1 LSDKDFKVKNKLI
14 VNGLSTSSGV
24 VLATNNSLD
33 AHSLLPT
40 QYGGTGTT
48 TSPTT
53 GQIPYS
59 TSGTTYTPTALN
71 TLDVKGASYSADA
84 PSNPVVGQVWVESDS
99 SSDSFDP
106 NIIRR
111 KSFTATAA
119 QTVFTTDLEFIQGY
133 EQVFFNGMLLLRNS
147 DYTTASNTNVTLTSG
162 AEAGDIVEIVSI
174 TNLNSINTVATTGA
188 NTITATTASTTPLT
202 IQGAASQSAKLLDF
216 KNNSG
221 SSIAYF
227 NPSGSLTNTGLSLSS
242 YGQVA
247 CQSSDTGIS
256 ISGGTGYPNGGTIVF
271 RGNNGGAG
279 GTAANGLEFV
289 AGGTER
295 MRIDSSGNTFIG
307 TSSGPGKL
315 RVNQSGQST
324 TAHFDNTNASWASDV
339 VTSYSPGGVETSVL
353 GISARSD
360 GSSWLTSSYGALILR
375 TGASNSPSE
384 RMRIDSSGN
393 VGIGGAS
400 SGAMLYV
407 LQPSSGS
414 SPALFLRQTFDTFA
428 GQVQQNFVNRA
439 NTSAYSFI
447 YNYSSGGGDVEQYMR
462 GDGQSYADGSWNG
475 GGADYAEYFE
485 WQDGNPNN
493 EDRRGYSVS
502 LINEKIK
509 IAEEGDSVIGI
520 VSGNPSIVGDD
531 APMKWTGKYIKDDFN
546 SYVRDEDGYRI
557 LNPDYDADAE
567 YISRED
573 RQEWSTIG
581 LMGKIRLRKG
591 QVVGAGWIKMRDI
604 SETIEEWL
612 VK

>member
-1 LSDKDFKVKNKLI
+1 MANKDFKVKNKLVI
-14 VNGLSTSSGV
+14 SGLTNANG
-24 VLATNNSLD
+24 VLLAENHAVDSHTNL
-33 AHSLLPT
+33 AT

-48 TSPTT
+48 TSPTS
-53 GQIPYS
+53 GQVLYS
-59 TSGTTYTPTALN
+59 SSGTTYAPT
-71 TLDVKGASYSADA
+71 TLTSLVPPTSYSADA
-84 PSNPVVGQVWVESDS
+84 PSSPVVGQIWVESDS
-99 SSDSFDP
+99 TSDSFDP

-147 DYTTASNTNVTLTSG
+147 DYTTASNTNVTLASG
-162 AEAGDIVEIVSI
+162 AAEGDIVEIVTI
-174 TNLNSINTVATTGA
+174 TNLNSVN
-188 NTITATTASTTPLT
+188 TATTTTNTFTGAQTIAGNVVVGGTVPNLSSSTKAITVD
-202 IQGAASQSAKLLDF
+202 SA
-216 KNNSG
+216 SG
-221 SSIAYF
+221 SDYAALEIATGGVLRGYLNATNGAMYIASVGS
-227 NPSGSLTNTGLSLSS
+227 NPLVTYTNS
-242 YGQVA
+242 V
-247 CQSSDTGIS
+247 
-256 ISGGTGYPNGGTIVF
+256 
-271 RGNNGGAG
+271 
-279 GTAANGLEFV
+279 
-289 AGGTER
+289 ER

-307 TSSGPGKL
+307 TNSGPGKL

-360 GSSWLTSSYGALILR
+360 GSSWLTSSYGALVLR

-384 RMRIDSSGN
+384 RVRIDSSGN

-407 LQPSSGS
+407 LQPSTGS
-414 SPALFLRQTFDTFA
+414 SPALFARQTFGSFA
-428 GQVQQNFVNRA
+428 GIIQQNIADRA

-447 YNYSSGGGDVEQYMR
+447 YNYSSGGGDIEQYMR

-520 VSGNPSIVGDD
+520 VSGNPSVVGDD

-557 LNPDYDADAE
+557 LNPDYDADTE

>member
-1 LSDKDFKVKNKLI
+1 
-14 VNGLSTSSGV
+14 
-24 VLATNNSLD
+24 
-33 AHSLLPT
+33 
-40 QYGGTGTT
+40 
-48 TSPTT
+48 
-53 GQIPYS
+53 
-59 TSGTTYTPTALN
+59 
-71 TLDVKGASYSADA
+71 
-84 PSNPVVGQVWVESDS
+84 
-99 SSDSFDP
+99 
-106 NIIRR
+106 
-111 KSFTATAA
+111 
-119 QTVFTTDLEFIQGY
+119 
-133 EQVFFNGMLLLRNS
+133 MLLLRNS
-147 DYTTASNTNVTLTSG
+147 DYTTASNTNVTLASG
-162 AEAGDIVEIVSI
+162 AAEGDIVEIVSV
-174 TNLNSINTVATTGA
+174 TNLNSINTATTTTNTFTGA
-188 NTITATTASTTPLT
+188 QTINDTLAINTT
-202 IQGAASQSAKLLDF
+202 IQG
-216 KNNSG
+216 
-221 SSIAYF
+221 SSRLQVNY
-227 NPSGSLTNTGLSLSS
+227 NTTAG
-242 YGQVA
+242 
-247 CQSSDTGIS
+247 
-256 ISGGTGYPNGGTIVF
+256 GYPWDNSAMVIRDSRAMTSGVGGGIIF
-271 RGNNGGAG
+271 EGNYLTAG
-279 GTAANGLEFV
+279 GMSAYGGIRGRKSTSTNGD
-289 AGGTER
+289 AGGYLDIWSRASGIRFFKVEQLVGSEGTPD
-295 MRIDSSGNTFIG
+295 MIIDSSGNTLIG
-307 TSSGPGKL
+307 TVSGPGKL

-360 GSSWLTSSYGALILR
+360 GSSWLTSSYGALVLR

-384 RMRIDSSGN
+384 RVRIDSSGN
-393 VGIGGAS
+393 VGIGGPS

-407 LQPSSGS
+407 LQPSTGS
-414 SPALFLRQTFDTFA
+414 SPALFARQTFGSFA
-428 GQVQQNFVNRA
+428 GIIQQNIADRA

-520 VSGNPSIVGDD
+520 VSGNPSVVGDD
-531 APMKWTGKYIKDDFN
+531 APMKWTGKYLKDDFN